1 MWLWYQRTAK
11 RKINCKSTLNTIK
24 YFILSNKFMTTITF
38 TDKAQDRIIE
48 LLLEEDEPNLKL
60 RMFIQGGGCSG
71 LQYGFT
77 FDNEQSE
84 DDIEIPLNNSSKGKT
99 SVLVDLM
106 SLNYIQGAEVD
117 FVENVMGETFQVKNP
132 NTITTCGCGSSFA
145 V

>member
-1 MWLWYQRTAK
+1 
-11 RKINCKSTLNTIK
+11 
-24 YFILSNKFMTTITF
+24 MTTITF